1 MKTTPEE
8 SDRLRGWLGDGLIS
22 ASRQLSDAHSAETR
36 VHVLHAR
43 AFPLDQFGELGLH
56 GDEDDLVAGALTA
69 CRGDL
74 SGAALLHMDP
84 EAALAWSR
92 ALAPGADAIATFLG
106 AGDVL
111 LGSVIRAASDVLGL
125 PTELG
130 ACQLVEDTLGGCL
143 LATHAPPD
151 TVLIGAKLVV
161 ETGAEG
167 AADEQTH
174 DATFHLL
181 LDGKLVGAML
191 QTIVE

>member
-8 SDRLRGWLGDGLIS
+8 SDRLRGWLGDGLVS
-22 ASRQLSDAHSAETR
+22 ASRQLSEAHAAETR

-84 EAALAWSR
+84 EAALAWAR
-92 ALAPGADAIATFLG
+92 HLAPEADPLATFLG
-106 AGDVL
+106 AGDVV
-111 LGSVIRAASDVLGL
+111 LGAAIRAAGDALGL
-125 PTELG
+125 PTEVG

-161 ETGAEG
+161 ETGREG
-167 AADEQTH
+167 GDDEQQH
-174 DATFHLL
+174 EAFCHLL
-181 LDGKLVGAML
+181 LDAKLVGAML
-191 QTIVE
+191 RSIVE